1 MPNTS
6 ITLADVESAKK
17 NFSNLA
23 EKRSLQTKE
32 ANKQLAAITDPD
44 NLAGG
49 DKVRQIAAD
58 MEEIKKLYAQSE
70 SVIEKVSKSFT
81 RELDALAASL

>member
-1 MPNTS
+1 MAKTT
-6 ITLADVESAKK
+6 ITLADVETAKR
-17 NFSNLA
+17 NFGKLA

-32 ANKQLAAITDPD
+32 ANKQLAIITDPE

-49 DKVRQIAAD
+49 SKVKAIAAD

-70 SVIEKVSKSFT
+70 AVLDKISKSFT
-81 RELDALAASL
+81 RELDTLAESL